1 MSRNL
6 YCFEKLRGWPNILVN
21 TSCMLFRKIV
31 LLSWFLESLG
41 WELWSVSGSQKALF
55 TRNGPRIRKRKKSFY
70 ISFSASEVE
79 KVSKTT
85 VEFLVDLKPVIQES
99 LHKAI
104 HWKTWDQ
111 LSTVQGPLSLK
122 QLCQVNSKGP
132 VSTGDPARI
141 PRVIVGHDGDW
152 LSVSPLALHHW
163 VSETQ
168 ISRIMFM
175 RNSQL

>member
-1 MSRNL
+1 M
-6 YCFEKLRGWPNILVN
+6 
-21 TSCMLFRKIV
+21 
-31 LLSWFLESLG
+31 
-41 WELWSVSGSQKALF
+41 
-55 TRNGPRIRKRKKSFY
+55 
-70 ISFSASEVE
+70 
-79 KVSKTT
+79 
-85 VEFLVDLKPVIQES
+85 DLKPVIQES

-122 QLCQVNSKGP
+122 QLCQINSKGP

-163 VSETQ
+163 VRTVVYVEFP
-168 ISRIMFM
+168 SRSCKRSTFSADLLSIGCG
-175 RNSQL
+175 